1 MVKDAYLIDPDGNK
15 ILDFKSN
22 NLAIVNYSAPLD
34 EFIELEELN
43 KNLHSI
49 PDHPNFTPYVT
60 SYYKGHWGFCLPDK
74 VRQALK
80 PGKYHAKIESSFI
93 DGFVEYG
100 YAYLRANSDQDAGDR
115 KLILLSSYLCL
126 PSLANNETA

>member
-1 MVKDAYLIDPDGNK
+1 MNCIFCKSSRVKKTFESLSESIIYNVCNNCGCHYQNPIQKVDYDDSYWISAIDPDGNK

-34 EFIELEELN
+34 GFIELEELN

-60 SYYKGHWGFCLPDK
+60 SYYKGH
-74 VRQALK
+74 
-80 PGKYHAKIESSFI
+80 
-93 DGFVEYG
+93 
-100 YAYLRANSDQDAGDR
+100 
-115 KLILLSSYLCL
+115 
-126 PSLANNETA
+126 

>member
-1 MVKDAYLIDPDGNK
+1 MSSELSTNQEIEDLFDELFPLPRSITGDGYRQSVKILSRFIPFQIERVASGSEVFDWTVPKEWVVKDAYLIDPDGNK

-34 EFIELEELN
+34 GFIELEELN

-60 SYYKGHWGFCLPDK
+60 SYYKGH
-74 VRQALK
+74 
-80 PGKYHAKIESSFI
+80 
-93 DGFVEYG
+93 
-100 YAYLRANSDQDAGDR
+100 
-115 KLILLSSYLCL
+115 
-126 PSLANNETA
+126 